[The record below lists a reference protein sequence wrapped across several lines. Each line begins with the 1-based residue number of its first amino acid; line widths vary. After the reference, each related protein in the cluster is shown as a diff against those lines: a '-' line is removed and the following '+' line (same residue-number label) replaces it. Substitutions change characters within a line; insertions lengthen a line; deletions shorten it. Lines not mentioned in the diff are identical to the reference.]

1 MSLKGKRVILCEDE
15 GVVLMHLRRI
25 LTRAGLVIAGQTN
38 RGAEAMTLVTSEHPD
53 IVLMD
58 IELADMDGLQA
69 TQRILEVAAEPLC
82 IVILTAYTDE
92 QHIQQAWNAGACAY
106 ITKPIE
112 PGAFVRH
119 LEQAYETFQNDPR
132 VKREEQWSQADPA

>member
-1 MSLKGKRVILCEDE
+1 MTVNLKGKRVVLCEDE

-25 LTRAGLVIAGQTN
+25 LTRAGMVIAGQTN
-38 RGAEAMTLVTSEHPD
+38 RGDEALDIVAKERPD

-58 IELADMDGLQA
+58 IELVDMDGLKA
-69 TQRILEVAAEPLC
+69 TQRILEGAAEPLC

-92 QHIQQAWNAGACAY
+92 EHIRQAWDVGACAY

-119 LEQAYETFQNDPR
+119 LEQAYETFQKVP
-132 VKREEQWSQADPA
+132 KKEEGGD

>member
-25 LTRAGLVIAGQTN
+25 LTRAGMLIAGQTN
-38 RGAEAMTLVTSEHPD
+38 RGVEAMNLVSRERPD

-58 IELADMDGLQA
+58 IDLADMDGLEA
-69 TQRILEVAAEPLC
+69 TRRISEAVMEPLC

-92 QHIQQAWNAGACAY
+92 EHIQKAWNAGACAY

-119 LEQAYETFQNDPR
+119 LEQAYATFTRSLPLEPR
-132 VKREEQWSQADPA
+132 